1 MENVLVDDANDAGE
15 AYELLHM
22 LRIETDNLTS
32 LNASVIHVAVSKGGN
47 CSLMAYVCRIAMDLA
62 YLNKDDV
69 HYPSRTWGSH
79 YVVSF
84 VNRMPTKPY
93 L

>member
-22 LRIETDNLTS
+22 LRIETDYLTS
-32 LNASVIHVAVSKGGN
+32 LNASVIHVAVSKAGN
-47 CSLMAYVCRIAMDLA
+47 CSL
-62 YLNKDDV
+62 DV
-69 HYPSRTWGSH
+69 FHVELHKFGGSVFRSARSLIG
-79 YVVSF
+79 YE
-84 VNRMPTKPY
+84 